1 MILFIFLF
9 YFVYKGAATFEH
21 RESETTNQFSNM
33 RIDNNGGHAMN
44 GVRFY
49 FLFRFCL
56 PSVPF
61 QVFVYN
67 FDLINKKSNYPLFL
81 NLKCSWYTKTCCYT
95 GKQKLQ
101 LFVYIL
107 FTCFVYLGQTSRRI
121 PTFRT
126 PEGADFHHKSRS
138 RVHHEGRKYVESKG
152 QIASARQRPCIL

>member
-67 FDLINKKSNYPLFL
+67 FDLINKKSNYPLL
-81 NLKCSWYTKTCCYT
+81 STWNAADIP
-95 GKQKLQ
+95 KLVVIQ
-101 LFVYIL
+101 VNKNYNFL
-107 FTCFVYLGQTSRRI
+107 FTFCLHVSFI
-121 PTFRT
+121 
-126 PEGADFHHKSRS
+126 
-138 RVHHEGRKYVESKG
+138 
-152 QIASARQRPCIL
+152 